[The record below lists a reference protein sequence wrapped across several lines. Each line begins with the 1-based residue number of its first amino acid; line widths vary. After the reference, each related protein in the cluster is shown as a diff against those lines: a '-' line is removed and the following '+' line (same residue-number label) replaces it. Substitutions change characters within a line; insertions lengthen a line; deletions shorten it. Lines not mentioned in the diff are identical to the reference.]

1 MSHGASDGAATASE
15 LTQLAAK
22 RLERITVDSAEEDA
36 SIQASIVGSMDRFY
50 QQHAMKR
57 SPGLSFGLA
66 SLDEA
71 TGGMMPGFQ
80 TAVGAGSGVGK
91 TTFMCQCIL
100 ATLQAGAPVDAF
112 LLEPTKDQVIWRL
125 LSLIEGVPYSSVTR
139 PWTCDAS
146 NTDKLTKRATSR
158 LAEMPLRLHDRS
170 GMSLDE
176 VLALARL
183 GIHHYGTRLVCL
195 DYIQRLKIHGAER
208 DEPVRLR
215 VGRASTALADLVK
228 GTQTHSLVLS
238 QVTTGRKNGA
248 TSLPTMF
255 DFRESSQIEN
265 DAATI
270 ILLHRNFDEKQG
282 HFTNEGV
289 AFVPKMRFGTPCNVQ
304 LRFDPILAAWTDRKQ

>member
-1 MSHGASDGAATASE
+1 
-15 LTQLAAK
+15 
-22 RLERITVDSAEEDA
+22 
-36 SIQASIVGSMDRFY
+36 
-50 QQHAMKR
+50 
-57 SPGLSFGLA
+57 
-66 SLDEA
+66 
-71 TGGMMPGFQ
+71 
-80 TAVGAGSGVGK
+80 
-91 TTFMCQCIL
+91 
-100 ATLQAGAPVDAF
+100 
-112 LLEPTKDQVIWRL
+112 
-125 LSLIEGVPYSSVTR
+125 
-139 PWTCDAS
+139 
-146 NTDKLTKRATSR
+146 
-158 LAEMPLRLHDRS
+158 
-170 GMSLDE
+170 MSLDE